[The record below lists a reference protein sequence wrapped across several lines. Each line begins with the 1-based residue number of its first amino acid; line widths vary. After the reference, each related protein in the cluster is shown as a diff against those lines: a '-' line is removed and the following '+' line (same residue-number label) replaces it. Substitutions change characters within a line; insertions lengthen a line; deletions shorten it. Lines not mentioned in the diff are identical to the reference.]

1 VLKIAQF
8 LLSVSPR
15 LFFIW
20 LAVQTAFQGV
30 LGAAGA
36 LESARVYGRF
46 MGGSASNSDSLVRG
60 GQSRQFMQIAQ
71 WRINTGDFASC

>member
-1 VLKIAQF
+1 VLKTAQF

-20 LAVQTAFQGV
+20 FALQMAFQGACG
-30 LGAAGA
+30 GAEA
-36 LESARVYGRF
+36 LKTARVYGRF
-46 MGGSASNSDSLVRG
+46 MGGSASNSDSLVRV

-71 WRINTGDFASC
+71 SSINTDDSAYR

>member
-20 LAVQTAFQGV
+20 LALQMAFQGV
-30 LGAAGA
+30 FGGAEA
-36 LESARVYGRF
+36 LKTARVYGRF
-46 MGGSASNSDSLVRG
+46 
-60 GQSRQFMQIAQ
+60 RQ
-71 WRINTGDFASC
+71 